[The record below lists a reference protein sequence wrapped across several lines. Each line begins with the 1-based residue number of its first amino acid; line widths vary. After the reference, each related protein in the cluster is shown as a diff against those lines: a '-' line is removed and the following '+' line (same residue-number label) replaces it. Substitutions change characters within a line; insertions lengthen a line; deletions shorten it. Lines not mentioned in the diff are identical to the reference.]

1 MTRQSLFVLI
11 VLGSVFALAAAA
23 LFPAITH
30 SEPDDKTLEQRVAAL
45 EQELASRPRTAVV
58 DVEELVNS
66 YKKTA
71 ELKKRRTD
79 LIKDEKEK
87 LDTLSQIINEIR
99 QKQERERKDSEGWWE
114 NEMSA
119 VTKERELA
127 IRQRQ
132 FEEKIKGMQMQDLET
147 VYRDIVA
154 AIRKCAADK
163 GISLVFWRHADIDEE
178 TWQIARREGN
188 LMSHR
193 YMIDIRPILHAD
205 EKVQDITEDV
215 EKALAAE

>member
-1 MTRQSLFVLI
+1 MTRQSLIALI
-11 VLGSVFALAAAA
+11 VLGSVFGLAAA
-23 LFPAITH
+23 LFPEIIR
-30 SEPDDKTLEQRVAAL
+30 SETAEKTLEQRVAAL
-45 EQELASRPRTAVV
+45 EQELASRPATAVV
-58 DVEELVNS
+58 DVEELVNT

-79 LIKDEKEK
+79 LINEEKEK
-87 LDTLSQIINEIR
+87 LDTLSQIIGEVR
-99 QKQERERKDSEGWWE
+99 QKQERERRDSEGWWE
-114 NEMSA
+114 NEMGA

-127 IRQRQ
+127 VRQRL
-132 FEEKIKGMQMQDLET
+132 FEEKIKRMQMQDLEE

-154 AIRKCAADK
+154 SIRKCAVEK
-163 GISLVFWRHADIDEE
+163 GVSLVFWRHADIDEE

-193 YMIDIRPILHAD
+193 YMIDIRPILYAD

-215 EKALAAE
+215 KKILAAE